1 MIKVS
6 VIIPAYNI
14 EKYIERC
21 LVSIKNQSEK
31 NIEIIV
37 VNDGSTDD
45 TLKVIN
51 EVALNDQRFIIIDK
65 KNEGI
70 IEARKSGFDIA
81 KGKYILF
88 VDGDDWISLNAVETL
103 YNYAEINSL
112 DIVINN
118 AWSTDGINKK
128 NFNIFNENL
137 VNEMINDPLKYFLL
151 DQIAPSM
158 CGKLIRR
165 KYITE
170 NKIEF
175 VKSLSY
181 GEDLASVA
189 VWFMNSPKVDFIKER
204 FYYYYQRNNSISKKP
219 NEKIIEIIDS
229 VNFIKNKLNECNLL
243 NKYNEEFEKLSYRH
257 IFVSKILRIN
267 KIYKYRKSV
276 FDGYKKMN
284 INIEKNKYV
293 KEELNYY
300 NFNYKLRVYLY
311 HVNYYLG
318 ELYDVLR
325 GYISK

>member
-51 EVALNDQRFIIIDK
+51 EVALNDKRFIIIDK

-88 VDGDDWISLNAVETL
+88 VDGDDWISLNTISSL
-103 YNYAEINSL
+103 YNYAEINNL
-112 DIVINN
+112 DIVVNN

-128 NFNIFNENL
+128 AFNTFNEN
-137 VNEMINDPLKYFLL
+137 VVDEMRNDPLKYFLI
-151 DQIAPSM
+151 DQILPSM
-158 CGKLIRR
+158 WGKLIKKEYIIKNNISFVR
-165 KYITE
+165 KLNYA
-170 NKIEF
+170 
-175 VKSLSY
+175 
-181 GEDLASVA
+181 EDLASVA

-204 FYYYYQRNNSISKKP
+204 FYYYYQRSDSISKKP

-229 VNFIKNKLNECNLL
+229 VNFIKNKLNEYNLL

-284 INIEKNKYV
+284 IINSIFKERMNEYGVKYYSTC
-293 KEELNYY
+293 L
-300 NFNYKLRVYLY
+300 
-311 HVNYYLG
+311 
-318 ELYDVLR
+318 
-325 GYISK
+325 

>member
-51 EVALNDQRFIIIDK
+51 EVALNDKRFIIIDK

-88 VDGDDWISLNAVETL
+88 VDGDDWISLNTISSL
-103 YNYAEINSL
+103 YNYAEINNL
-112 DIVINN
+112 DIVVNN

-128 NFNIFNENL
+128 AFNTFNEN
-137 VNEMINDPLKYFLL
+137 VVDEMRNDPLKYFLI
-151 DQIAPSM
+151 DQILPSM
-158 CGKLIRR
+158 WGKLIKKEYIIKNNISFVR
-165 KYITE
+165 KLNYA
-170 NKIEF
+170 
-175 VKSLSY
+175 
-181 GEDLASVA
+181 EDLASVA
-189 VWFMNSPKVDFIKER
+189 AWFMNSPKVDFIEER
-204 FYYYYQRNNSISKKP
+204 YYYYYQRSDSISKKP

-284 INIEKNKYV
+284 INIGKNKYI

-311 HVNYYLG
+311 NVNYYLG

-325 GYISK
+325 GYIGK

>member
-6 VIIPAYNI
+6 VIIHDYNI

-51 EVALNDQRFIIIDK
+51 EVALNDKRFIIIDK

-88 VDGDDWISLNAVETL
+88 VDGDDWISLNIISSL
-103 YNYAEINSL
+103 YNYAEINNL
-112 DIVINN
+112 DIVVNN

-128 NFNIFNENL
+128 AFNTFNEN
-137 VNEMINDPLKYFLL
+137 VVDEMRNDPLKYFLI
-151 DQIAPSM
+151 DQILPSM
-158 CGKLIRR
+158 WGKLIKKEYIIKNNISFVR
-165 KYITE
+165 KLNYA
-170 NKIEF
+170 
-175 VKSLSY
+175 
-181 GEDLASVA
+181 EDLASVA

-204 FYYYYQRNNSISKKP
+204 FYYYYQLSDSISKKP

-229 VNFIKNKLNECNLL
+229 VNFIKNKLNEYNLL

-284 INIEKNKYV
+284 IINSIFKERMNEYGVKYYSTC
-293 KEELNYY
+293 L
-300 NFNYKLRVYLY
+300 
-311 HVNYYLG
+311 
-318 ELYDVLR
+318 
-325 GYISK
+325 

>member
-6 VIIPAYNI
+6 VIIPDYNI

-51 EVALNDQRFIIIDK
+51 EVALNDKRFIIIDK

-88 VDGDDWISLNAVETL
+88 VDGDDWISLNIISSL
-103 YNYAEINSL
+103 YNYAEINNL
-112 DIVINN
+112 DIVVNN

-128 NFNIFNENL
+128 AFNTFNEN
-137 VNEMINDPLKYFLL
+137 VVDEMRNDPLKYFLI
-151 DQIAPSM
+151 DQILPSM
-158 CGKLIRR
+158 WGKLIKKEYIIKNNISFVR
-165 KYITE
+165 KLNYA
-170 NKIEF
+170 
-175 VKSLSY
+175 
-181 GEDLASVA
+181 EDLASVA

-204 FYYYYQRNNSISKKP
+204 FYYYYQRSDSISKKP

-229 VNFIKNKLNECNLL
+229 VNFIKNKLNEYNLL

-284 INIEKNKYV
+284 IINSIFKERMNEYGVKY
-293 KEELNYY
+293 YSA
-300 NFNYKLRVYLY
+300 
-311 HVNYYLG
+311 
-318 ELYDVLR
+318 
-325 GYISK
+325 YI

>member
-51 EVALNDQRFIIIDK
+51 EVALNDKRFIIIDK

-88 VDGDDWISLNAVETL
+88 VDGDDWISLNIISSL
-103 YNYAEINSL
+103 YNYAEINNL
-112 DIVINN
+112 DIVVNN

-128 NFNIFNENL
+128 AFNTFNEN
-137 VNEMINDPLKYFLL
+137 VVDEMRNDPLKYFLI
-151 DQIAPSM
+151 DQILPSM
-158 CGKLIRR
+158 WGKLIKKEYIIKNNISFVR
-165 KYITE
+165 KLNYA
-170 NKIEF
+170 
-175 VKSLSY
+175 
-181 GEDLASVA
+181 EDLASVA
-189 VWFMNSPKVDFIKER
+189 AWFMNSPKVDFIEER
-204 FYYYYQRNNSISKKP
+204 YYYYYQRSDSISKKP

-229 VNFIKNKLNECNLL
+229 VNFIKNKLNEYNLL

-284 INIEKNKYV
+284 INIGKNKYI

-325 GYISK
+325 GYIGK